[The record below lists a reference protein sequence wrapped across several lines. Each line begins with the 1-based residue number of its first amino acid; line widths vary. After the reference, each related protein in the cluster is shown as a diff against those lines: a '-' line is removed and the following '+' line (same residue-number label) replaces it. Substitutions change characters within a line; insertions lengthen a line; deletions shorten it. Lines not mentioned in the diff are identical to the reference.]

1 MQKFLLNKREMELL
15 KLENKDRFILA
26 IMKGE
31 IIVSIRK
38 RADLFV
44 GLQTK
49 VFTPFPKK
57 TKAVEPEVAGA
68 TDDTDET

>member
-1 MQKFLLNKREMELL
+1 MELL
-15 KLENKDRFILA
+15 KLENKVRFILA
-26 IMKGE
+26 VVKGE

-44 GLQTK
+44 ELQTK
-49 VFTPFPKK
+49 GFTPIPKK
-57 TKAVEPEVAGA
+57 TKAVEREVAGA